1 MNLSLKLHVESP
13 VRLLLLRHISNILP
27 FLDTLSARAVAI
39 LLFSYSYST
48 VIAIK
53 NGAEFIMADW

>member
-1 MNLSLKLHVESP
+1 VKLQVESHVWLSLC
-13 VRLLLLRHISNILP
+13 RLVSSILP
-27 FLDTLSARAVAI
+27 LPDALSTRTVAM
-39 LLFSYSYST
+39 LLFFYSYSK

>member
-1 MNLSLKLHVESP
+1 VKLRVESP
-13 VRLLLLRHISNILP
+13 VWLLLRRLVSSILP
-27 FLDTLSARAVAI
+27 FPDTLSTRAVAI
-39 LLFSYSYST
+39 LLFSYSYSK

>member
-1 MNLSLKLHVESP
+1 VKLLVESP
-13 VRLLLLRHISNILP
+13 VWLLLRRLVSGNLP
-27 FLDTLSARAVAI
+27 FQDTLSTRAVAI
-39 LLFSYSYST
+39 LLFFYSYSK